1 MVRLA
6 GTRPAKAG
14 MSIMGSIL
22 TTAEAAGG
30 HNGFG
35 PGASVSGA
43 PIAPVTAPLQAEH
56 ALIGQVLDGLES
68 LVGRPTV
75 PVSLIAATVDAVSAL
90 ADGCHHS
97 KEEGLFH
104 ALRAHGLPLE
114 RGVLAQMKVDHEEAR
129 RLVRAVRATSASQ
142 GASAEVAALVRAY
155 TTLLRHHVAKED
167 AEIFPLAERIL
178 SADDKAEVM
187 KQFAEVDKREGGAG
201 MQTAMAQ
208 LAEALADEA
217 ETASRGSP
225 APGGTPAVCARDVM
239 RPDVPALRPEM
250 SLTYAAEVM
259 EPLGVRELPV
269 VEQGRLVGILAER
282 DLRPHLGHHEWTAVR
297 IAMTR
302 DPIVV
307 SPETPVP
314 AVARLLL
321 RHGFNG
327 VPVVRDGKLLG
338 MVARV
343 DLLRLLVRDGGS

>member
-1 MVRLA
+1 
-6 GTRPAKAG
+6 
-14 MSIMGSIL
+14 MGIVGS
-22 TTAEAAGG
+22 TFTAAEGVGA
-30 HNGFG
+30 HDGFG
-35 PGASVSGA
+35 LRAAASGASA
-43 PIAPVTAPLQAEH
+43 APVTAPLKAEH
-56 ALIGQVLDGLES
+56 VLIGRVLDGLES
-68 LVGRPTV
+68 LVDRPTV
-75 PVSLIAATVDAVSAL
+75 PVSLIAATMDAVSAL

-104 ALRAHGLPLE
+104 ALRAHGLPLG
-114 RGVLAQMKVDHEEAR
+114 RGLLAEMNADHEEGR
-129 RLVRAVRATSASQ
+129 RLVRAVRATSAAQ
-142 GASAEVAALVRAY
+142 GASAEVAALVRDY

-167 AEIFPLAERIL
+167 AELFPLAERIL
-178 SADDKAEVM
+178 SADDKAEVV
-187 KQFAEVDKREGGAG
+187 KQFAEVDNREGGAG
-201 MQTAMAQ
+201 MQAAMAQ
-208 LAEALADEA
+208 LAEALAHEA
-217 ETASRGSP
+217 ETASHGGP
-225 APGGTPAVCARDVM
+225 APGGAPVACARDVM

-297 IAMTR
+297 TAMTR

-343 DLLRLLVRDGGS
+343 DLLRVLARDGGS